1 MSITE
6 HADHHVGPTSDPTE
20 VSARPGRR
28 DTEARKPQSGPD
40 PDGPRKSWA
49 VLALA
54 LAAQILVGTRTE
66 PPATQ

>member
-28 DTEARKPQSGPD
+28 DTQVAFVRMPS
-40 PDGPRKSWA
+40 
-49 VLALA
+49 
-54 LAAQILVGTRTE
+54 TR
-66 PPATQ
+66 ATGGGNLHLH